1 MTRSLFVREKVL
13 KSVFES
19 KLFKF
24 LSSVKLA
31 LPMILILAALLAAG
45 TIVESLY
52 STPVAKR
59 FVYGTWWFGGFLF
72 LLGLNVFCSALSRLP
87 WKKHHTGFVITHL
100 GILCVLAGSLITR
113 QSGTDGQIALAE
125 GAQGSIFQEDKP
137 ILSCRIDSNPARA
150 IPAGF
155 MFLEPR
161 PSIPFTYAIP
171 PDGVLK
177 IDRVYLNAQRVVGA
191 RAAGPQDSIGVE
203 AVHLKLQSSFV
214 QQDNWLFLGKDG
226 YDRVDLGPASVY
238 FSTPGSWKSL
248 FRKEGAHFPSNALVL
263 LKAPSGGF
271 EFQVRRRDVWGP
283 VQSLQV
289 GVLES
294 TGWMDMQFQITEAM
308 SNAMPDI
315 TYAPSPLA
323 YQKDP
328 QPALHFEAQDGPRR
342 AEGWLGFED
351 QINFSLNGRTWAL
364 TYGPRQA
371 SLPFTLFL
379 RKFNLGLDPGTENP
393 ASYASDI
400 ATSTGGSAPGT
411 PYTISMNHPLHKA
424 GYTLYQASYFPLG
437 DGKYTSVFS
446 VGRDPGLPLKY
457 GGALIMVLGIIFMF
471 WFKNPAWKKKDVK

>member
-1 MTRSLFVREKVL
+1 M
-13 KSVFES
+13 
-19 KLFKF
+19 
-24 LSSVKLA
+24 SSVKLA
-31 LPMILILAALLAAG
+31 LPMILVLAALLATG

-113 QSGTDGQIALAE
+113 QSGTDGQIALVE
-125 GAQGSIFQEDKP
+125 GQQGSIFQEDKP
-137 ILSCRIDSNPARA
+137 MLSCRIDSNSSRV

-155 MFLEPR
+155 MLLEPR
-161 PSIPFTYAIP
+161 PSIPFTYAIA

-177 IDRVYLNAQRVVGA
+177 VDRFYLNAQRVVGA
-191 RAAGPQDSIGVE
+191 RAAGPQDTA
-203 AVHLKLQSSFV
+203 AVAAIHLKLQSSFV
-214 QQDNWLFLGKDG
+214 QQDNWLFLGKKG

-238 FSTPGSWKSL
+238 FSTPGSWKSRL
-248 FRKEGAHFPSNALVL
+248 NKEGSNFSANALVL
-263 LKAPSGGF
+263 LKTGSEGL
-271 EFQVRRRDVWGP
+271 EFQVRHRGVWGP
-283 VQSLQV
+283 VKSLKV
-289 GVLES
+289 GTPET
-294 TGWMDMQFQITEAM
+294 TGWMDMQFQIAETLPKAL
-308 SNAMPDI
+308 PDI

-328 QPALHFEAQDGPRR
+328 QPALHFEAQDGTRR

-351 QINFSLNGRTWAL
+351 QINFPLNGRTWAL

-371 SLPFTLFL
+371 SLPFILVL

-400 ATSTGGSAPGT
+400 ATRKGDQDPLT
-411 PYTISMNHPLHKA
+411 PTTISMNHPLHEA
-424 GYTLYQASYFPLG
+424 GYTLYQASYFPSG

-471 WFKNPAWKKKDVK
+471 WFKNPAWKKRN

>member
-1 MTRSLFVREKVL
+1 LKGLFEN
-13 KSVFES
+13 

-31 LPMILILAALLAAG
+31 LPMILILAVFLASG

-137 ILSCRIDSNPARA
+137 MLSCRIGSGEVRS

-155 MFLEPR
+155 MLLEPR
-161 PSIPFTYAIP
+161 PSIPFTYNIP
-171 PDGVLK
+171 PSGVLK
-177 IDRVYLNAQRVVGA
+177 VDRFYLNAQKVVGA
-191 RAAGPQDSIGVE
+191 RAAGGKEPGAVE
-203 AVHLKLQSSFV
+203 AVHLKLQSSFI
-214 QQDNWLFLGKDG
+214 QQDNWLFLGKEGFDQ
-226 YDRVDLGPASVY
+226 VDLGPASVY
-238 FSTPGSWKSL
+238 FSAESVWKSRL
-248 FRKEGAHFPSNALVL
+248 KKEGNDFPVNTLVL
-263 LKAPSGGF
+263 LKSGPGRF
-271 EFQVRRRDVWGP
+271 QFQVRHRGVWAP
-283 VQSLQV
+283 VKPLKV

-294 TGWMDMQFQITEAM
+294 TGWMDMRFQIVEAM
-308 SNAMPDI
+308 PQALPDI
-315 TYAPSPLA
+315 TYVPSPLA

-328 QPALHFEAQDGPRR
+328 RPAVHFEAEDGANR

-351 QINFSLNGRTWAL
+351 QITFPLGGKTWSL

-371 SLPFTLFL
+371 SLPFVVALHQFH
-379 RKFNLGLDPGTENP
+379 LGLDPGTQNP

-400 ATSTGGSAPGT
+400 ATFHPGKDAPA
-411 PYTISMNHPLHKA
+411 PYTISMNHPLHEQ
-424 GYTLYQASYFPLG
+424 GYTLYQASYFPQG

-457 GGALIMVLGIIFMF
+457 GGALTMVLGIIFMF